1 MLAKCMYEK
10 HFMESEGVP
19 AAVLN
24 TMRTTRTCMNQFY
37 VGFGFVKRSPYV
49 KSANLVI
56 QRIVE
61 SGLVDYW
68 LSRVT
73 EVHISPATFEQV
85 YDLKPQRTGGPSP
98 LSYRQFKVV
107 MVVWTVG
114 CALSTAVFLVE
125 CKYGGGGGGGT
136 NDDPWWLIDPVS
148 GRYVNVGSLKKKNR
162 KSVARRQGRIKGRPR
177 GGLSPGSVLFREH
190 AVSKTSKKKKV
201 VNFM

>member
-1 MLAKCMYEK
+1 MLTKCMYEK
-10 HFMESEGVP
+10 HFMETESVP

-24 TMRTTRTCMNQFY
+24 TMRTPRTCRNQFY
-37 VGFGFVKRSPYV
+37 VGFGFVQRSPYV

-73 EVHISPATFEQV
+73 EVRMSPATFEQV
-85 YDLKPQRTGGPSP
+85 YELKPHRSGQPSP

-114 CALSTAVFLVE
+114 CALSAVVFLVE
-125 CKYGGGGGGGT
+125 CKYGGEN
-136 NDDPWWLIDPVS
+136 NDPRWWIDPAA
-148 GRYVNVGSLKKKNR
+148 GRYDNVGRSRKRKNR
-162 KSVARRQGRIKGRPR
+162 KSVVRGQGRIRR
-177 GGLSPGSVLFREH
+177 GGQAGYSPGPSI
-190 AVSKTSKKKKV
+190 
-201 VNFM
+201 